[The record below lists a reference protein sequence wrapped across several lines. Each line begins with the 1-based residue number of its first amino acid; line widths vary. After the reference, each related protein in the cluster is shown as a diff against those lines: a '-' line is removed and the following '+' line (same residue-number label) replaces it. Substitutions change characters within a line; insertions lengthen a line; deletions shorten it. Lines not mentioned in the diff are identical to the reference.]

1 MSTLKWLLIAAVV
14 IYGCLLTLM
23 YVFQRSLLYFPDPR
37 RTAPA
42 EAGLPQAQEVILT
55 TSDGER
61 LVAWTVAPRADKPVV
76 LYFHGNAGS
85 LRLRADRFRRVTA
98 DGTGLVAMS
107 YRGYSGSTGSP
118 SEAGLILD
126 AAAAYAHATKMY
138 PDARLIVWGESLG
151 TAVGIALAAERP
163 VGALILDAPFTSAA
177 ELGASVY
184 PFVPVRWLMKDTFH
198 SDRRIAQVK
207 APILVLHGE
216 RDGIVPIGFGE
227 RLFALAP
234 EPKRF
239 VRFASGGHVNLDDH
253 GAQEAVRDFLKSVTP
268 P

>member
-1 MSTLKWLLIAAVV
+1 MATLKWFLIVAFV
-14 IYGCLLTLM
+14 IYGGVLTLM

-42 EAGLPQAQEVILT
+42 ESGLPQAQEVILT

-61 LVAWTVAPRADKPVV
+61 LIAWTVAPQTDKPVV

-85 LRLRADRFRRVTA
+85 LRLRADRFRRLTA

-107 YRGYSGSTGSP
+107 YRGYSGSSGRP
-118 SEAGLILD
+118 SEAGLVRD
-126 AAAAYAHATKMY
+126 AAAAYEYAAAQY
-138 PDARLIVWGESLG
+138 PGSRLAVWGESLG
-151 TAVGIALAAERP
+151 TAVAITLAAERP
-163 VGALILDAPFTSAA
+163 VAALILDAPFTSAV
-177 ELGASVY
+177 ELGAAVY
-184 PFVPVRWLMKDTFH
+184 PFVPVRWLMKDTFR

-239 VRFASGGHVNLDDH
+239 VRFPNGGHVNLDDH
-253 GAQEAVRDFLKSVTP
+253 GAQAAVRDFLAKL
-268 P
+268 